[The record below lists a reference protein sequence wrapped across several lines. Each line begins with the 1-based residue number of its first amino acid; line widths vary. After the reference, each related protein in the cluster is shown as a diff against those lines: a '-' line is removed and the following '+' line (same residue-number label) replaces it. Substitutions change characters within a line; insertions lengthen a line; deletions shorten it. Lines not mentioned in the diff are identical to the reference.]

1 MQFVIAY
8 GSLALI
14 IWAFVDALRFAA
26 DDYRRVD
33 KMPRWAWLTL
43 FAFAF
48 AMLFWLGAFRF
59 DEPLGPRRLMWA
71 ASMAM
76 LGVYFYD
83 MRPSCATPAQVA
95 DALERPIGERQYRPD

>member
-1 MQFVIAY
+1 MQFVITY

-48 AMLFWLGAFRF
+48 AMLFWLGPSASMSR
-59 DEPLGPRRLMWA
+59 GPRSLMWA

-83 MRPSCATPAQVA
+83 MRPKLRNASAG
-95 DALERPIGERQYRPD
+95 R